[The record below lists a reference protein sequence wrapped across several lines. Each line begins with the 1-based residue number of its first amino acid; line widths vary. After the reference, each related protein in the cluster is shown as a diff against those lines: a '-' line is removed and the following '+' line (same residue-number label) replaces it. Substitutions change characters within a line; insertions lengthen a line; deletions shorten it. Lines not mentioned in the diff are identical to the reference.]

1 MTDLTTAQLTTIL
14 SALVGTTRKPAT
26 KAAAM
31 KAIERSATALG
42 VATETVL
49 VAAPSLL
56 DGRLD
61 PTIWREQLT
70 APVQSIPG
78 ERIAASLRIA
88 FPELP
93 AWLEIT
99 ASGEQAMLI
108 DRRGRTTVLT
118 AGSDDAATHARWRK
132 AIRKLVQP
140 STDADILPGDRP
152 AKIEVSEVDP
162 VDAGRAAETTLT
174 IAAPREGSKQALVV
188 SLLGRE
194 QGATLDELVA
204 ATGWL
209 PHTARAALTDL
220 RRRGYSLH
228 KEPREGGGKAYSIL
242 AA

>member
-1 MTDLTTAQLTTIL
+1 MTDLTTAQLTTVL

-26 KAAAM
+26 KAVAV
-31 KAIERSATALG
+31 KAIERSAATLG
-42 VATETVL
+42 IGIDVILA
-49 VAAPSLL
+49 AAPSLL

-61 PTIWREQLT
+61 AASWRDQLT
-70 APVQSIPG
+70 APVQPSSG

-99 ASGEQAMLI
+99 ASGDQAMLI
-108 DRRGRTTVLT
+108 DRRGRATVL
-118 AGSDDAATHARWRK
+118 AADSHDAATHARWRK
-132 AIRKLVQP
+132 AIRKIAEQHATADSLP
-140 STDADILPGDRP
+140 APLEAPETKRADAEGAAKESHILR
-152 AKIEVSEVDP
+152 S
-162 VDAGRAAETTLT
+162 
-174 IAAPREGSKQALVV
+174 PRQGTKQALVLG
-188 SLLGRE
+188 LLGRE

-209 PHTARAALTDL
+209 PHTTRAALTDL

-228 KEPREGGGKAYSIL
+228 KGPRDGGRRAYSIQ